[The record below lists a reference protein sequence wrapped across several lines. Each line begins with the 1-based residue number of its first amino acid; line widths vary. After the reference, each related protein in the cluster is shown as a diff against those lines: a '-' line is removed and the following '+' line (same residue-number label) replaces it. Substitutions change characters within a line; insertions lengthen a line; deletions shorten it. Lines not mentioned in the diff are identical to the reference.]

1 MSPPFANDGAPSEE
15 KRANKNRLLVNKM
28 AAKKTKA
35 LAKTEKKILITG
47 GTGFLGTHIVR
58 QFLDAG
64 EKNLRVMAS
73 SVPAWMT
80 NAGVEAFAGSVTNK
94 DDVAA
99 ATKNVA
105 AIYHLAGKVS
115 VAYDGAAQMN
125 KIHVEGTRLL
135 CDAAKENG
143 VKNFILASSSGTS
156 AISETDE
163 IVDET
168 YPQPVEI
175 LTKWAYYASK
185 YYQEKTALQ
194 VFKDAGDR
202 LVILNPSLLL
212 GTGDER
218 LSSTKVVLDF
228 MAQKLPITP
237 TGGLNF
243 VDARDAA
250 AAFVN
255 ALDNGRHGERYL
267 LGAANW
273 TFAKFFKRLER
284 LTGVS
289 APMLKVPK
297 SVAVFGANFIDSI
310 YKNFNKQA
318 PFEASEVEMGEYFW
332 YFDSSKAQDEL
343 NFTTR
348 DPQETLLD
356 TIKYL
361 RENFLG
367 EGVFK

>member
-1 MSPPFANDGAPSEE
+1 
-15 KRANKNRLLVNKM
+15 M

-35 LAKTEKKILITG
+35 LAKSEKKILITG
-47 GTGFLGTHIVR
+47 GTGFLGTHLVR
-58 QFLDAG
+58 RFLEAG
-64 EKNLRVMAS
+64 AKNLRVMAS
-73 SVPAWMT
+73 SVPVWMT
-80 NAGVEAFAGSVTNK
+80 DAGVEAFAGSVTNK
-94 DDVAA
+94 EDAA
-99 ATKNVA
+99 GATKNVE

-115 VAYDGAAQMN
+115 FAYDGAAQMN
-125 KIHVEGTRLL
+125 KIHVEGTRILGA
-135 CDAAKENG
+135 AAKENG

-156 AISETDE
+156 AISETAE

-185 YYQEKTALQ
+185 YYQEKTAAQ
-194 VFKDAGDR
+194 IFTDQGDR

-212 GTGDER
+212 GSGDER

-228 MAQKLPITP
+228 MAKKLPLTP
-237 TGGLNF
+237 SGGLNF

-250 AAFVN
+250 NAFVH
-255 ALDNGRHGERYL
+255 ALDGGRHGERYL
-267 LGAANW
+267 LGAVNW
-273 TFAKFFKRLER
+273 TFADFFKRLER
-284 LTGVS
+284 LSGVS
-289 APMLKVPK
+289 APMLKIPK

-310 YKNFNKQA
+310 YKNFNKSA

-332 YFDSSKAQDEL
+332 YFDSTKAAEEL
-343 NFTTR
+343 SFSPR
-348 DPQETLLD
+348 EPQETLQD

>member
-1 MSPPFANDGAPSEE
+1 
-15 KRANKNRLLVNKM
+15 M
-28 AAKKTKA
+28 ATKKTKV

-47 GTGFLGTHIVR
+47 GTGFLGTHLVR

-64 EKNLRVMAS
+64 AKNLRVMAS
-73 SVPAWMT
+73 SVPNWMT
-80 NAGVEAFAGSVTNK
+80 DSGVEACLGSVTK
-94 DDVAA
+94 REDVAG
-99 ATKNVA
+99 ATKNCE

-115 VAYDGAAQMN
+115 FDYDGAAQMN
-125 KIHVEGTRLL
+125 RLHVEGTRLL
-135 CDAAKENG
+135 CEAAKENG

-156 AISETDE
+156 AITEDGEITDE
-163 IVDET
+163 T
-168 YPQPVEI
+168 FPQPVEI

-194 VFKDAGDR
+194 AFKDKGER

-212 GTGDER
+212 GSGDER

-228 MAQKLPITP
+228 MAKKLPITP
-237 TGGLNF
+237 SGGLNF

-250 AAFVN
+250 NAFVH
-255 ALDNGRHGERYL
+255 ALDTGRHGERYL
-267 LGAANW
+267 LGAVNW
-273 TFAKFFKRLER
+273 KVKDFFSRLER
-284 LTGVS
+284 LSGVS
-289 APMLKVPK
+289 APMFSVPK
-297 SVAVFGANFIDSI
+297 SVAVAGSNFISSI
-310 YKNFNKQA
+310 YKNFNKPA

-332 YFDSSKAQDEL
+332 YFDSSKAEEEL
-343 NFTTR
+343 GFTTR
-348 DPQETLLD
+348 DPQETLQD

>member
-1 MSPPFANDGAPSEE
+1 M
-15 KRANKNRLLVNKM
+15 
-28 AAKKTKA
+28 AKKN
-35 LAKTEKKILITG
+35 EKKILITG
-47 GTGFLGTHIVR
+47 GTGFLGTHLVR

-64 EKNLRVMAS
+64 AKNLRVMAS
-73 SVPAWMT
+73 SVPQWMT
-80 NAGVEAFAGSVTNK
+80 DAGVEPCAGSVTRTQ
-94 DDVAA
+94 DVAE
-99 ATKNVA
+99 ATKNCE

-115 VAYDGAAQMN
+115 FDYDGAAQMN
-125 KIHVEGTRLL
+125 KLHVEGTRLL
-135 CDAAKENG
+135 CEAAKENG

-156 AISETDE
+156 AITEDGE
-163 IVDET
+163 ITDET

-185 YYQEKTALQ
+185 YYQEKTALRE
-194 VFKDAGDR
+194 FNEKGAR

-228 MAQKLPITP
+228 MAKKLPITP
-237 TGGLNF
+237 GGGLNF

-250 AAFVN
+250 AAFIH
-255 ALDNGRHGERYL
+255 ALDKGRHQERYL
-267 LGAANW
+267 LGAVNW
-273 TFAKFFKRLER
+273 TVAEFFARLER

-289 APMLKVPK
+289 APAFKVPK
-297 SVAVFGANFIDSI
+297 KIAVAGSNFISTIFKTFD
-310 YKNFNKQA
+310 KPA

-332 YFDSSKAQDEL
+332 YFDSSKAEEEL
-343 NFTTR
+343 GFTTR
-348 DPQETLLD
+348 DPMETLQD

-367 EGVFK
+367 EGVFLKDKG

>member
-1 MSPPFANDGAPSEE
+1 
-15 KRANKNRLLVNKM
+15 M
-28 AAKKTKA
+28 AKKA
-35 LAKTEKKILITG
+35 LAKAEKKILITG

-73 SVPAWMT
+73 SVPDWMT
-80 NAGVEAFAGSVTNK
+80 DDGCESFAGSVTNK
-94 DDVAA
+94 NDVGE
-99 ATKNVA
+99 ATKNVE

-115 VAYDGAAQMN
+115 FAYDGAAQMN

-135 CDAAKENG
+135 CEAAKENG

-163 IVDET
+163 ILDET

-175 LTKWAYYASK
+175 LIKWAYYASK
-185 YYQEKTALQ
+185 YYQERTALQ
-194 VFKDAGDR
+194 IFKDKGER

-212 GTGDER
+212 GSGDER
-218 LSSTKVVLDF
+218 LSSTKVILDF
-228 MAQKLPITP
+228 MAKKLPIT
-237 TGGLNF
+237 TAGGLNF

-250 AAFVN
+250 NAFVQ
-255 ALDNGRHGERYL
+255 ALDKGRHQERYL
-267 LGAANW
+267 LGAVNW
-273 TFAKFFKRLER
+273 TFAEFFGRLER

-289 APMLKVPK
+289 APMLRVPK
-297 SVAVFGANFIDSI
+297 RVAVVGSNIIESL
-310 YKNFNKQA
+310 YKNWNKTA
-318 PFEASEVEMGEYFW
+318 PFEASEVEMGGYFW
-332 YFDSSKAQDEL
+332 YFDSTKAEEEL
-343 NFTTR
+343 GFTTR
-348 DPQETLLD
+348 EPQETLQD

-367 EGVFK
+367 DGVFK